1 MENKISKKQIDRLIQ
16 ENIDDLALQ
25 EGIYGSTKGFFKGL
39 GGAFKNG
46 WRHMMESRR
55 LGSDIE
61 DLKNAI
67 TVVKK
72 MRSIVGRQIGNKVL
86 EAMNSGLNE
95 LERAYQSQRNS
106 NFRGREQFYRD
117 NNFSNQERSYDRTND
132 SNQYRDD
139 SRMNN
144 SNQDRDEDLVGS
156 LRDVFGNNNQTNQ
169 NTNANSEIKDGIKPE
184 DEEKKQNQIQDIYDA
199 LKVLGINGSEKSI
212 KSEIEDMINKNPND
226 ETQEII
232 KKILRNRKI

>member
-1 MENKISKKQIDRLIQ
+1 MEKKFTKKQIDRLIQ
-16 ENIDDLALQ
+16 ENIDDLTLQ

-117 NNFSNQERSYDRTND
+117 NNFSNQERSYDQTND
-132 SNQYRDD
+132 SNQYRYD

-144 SNQDRDEDLVGS
+144 SNQDRNEDLVDS

>member
-1 MENKISKKQIDRLIQ
+1 MENKFTKKQIDRLIQ
-16 ENIDDLALQ
+16 ENIDDLTLQ

-95 LERAYQSQRNS
+95 LERAYQGQRNS
-106 NFRGREQFYRD
+106 NLMGRGQFYHD

-144 SNQDRDEDLVGS
+144 SNQDRNEDLVGS

-212 KSEIEDMINKNPND
+212 KNEIEEMINKNPND

>member
-1 MENKISKKQIDRLIQ
+1 MEKKFTKKQIDRLIQ

>member
-1 MENKISKKQIDRLIQ
+1 MEKKFTKKQIDRLIQ

-117 NNFSNQERSYDRTND
+117 NNFSNQERSYDQTND

-144 SNQDRDEDLVGS
+144 SNQYRDEDLVGS

-212 KSEIEDMINKNPND
+212 KNEIEEMINKNPND

>member
-1 MENKISKKQIDRLIQ
+1 MEKKFTKKQIDRLIQ
-16 ENIDDLALQ
+16 ENIDDLTLQ
-25 EGIYGSTKGFFKGL
+25 EGVYGSTKGFFKGL

-95 LERAYQSQRNS
+95 LERAYQGQRNS

-139 SRMNN
+139 NRMNN
-144 SNQDRDEDLVGS
+144 SNQDRNEDLVDS

-184 DEEKKQNQIQDIYDA
+184 DEESKQNQIQDIYDA

-212 KSEIEDMINKNPND
+212 KNEIEEMINKNPND

>member
-1 MENKISKKQIDRLIQ
+1 MEKKFTKKQIDRLIQ
-16 ENIDDLALQ
+16 ENIDDLTLK
-25 EGIYGSTKGFFKGL
+25 EGVYGSTKGFFKGL

-95 LERAYQSQRNS
+95 LERAYQGQRNS

-117 NNFSNQERSYDRTND
+117 NNFSNQERSYDQTND

-212 KSEIEDMINKNPND
+212 KNEIEEMINKNPND

>member
-86 EAMNSGLNE
+86 EVMNSGLNE

>member
-1 MENKISKKQIDRLIQ
+1 MEKKFTKKQIDRLIQ
-16 ENIDDLALQ
+16 ENIDDLTLQ
-25 EGIYGSTKGFFKGL
+25 EGVYGSTKGFFKGL

-95 LERAYQSQRNS
+95 LERAYQGQRNS

-117 NNFSNQERSYDRTND
+117 NNFSNQERN
-132 SNQYRDD
+132 
-139 SRMNN
+139 
-144 SNQDRDEDLVGS
+144 EDLVDS

>member
-1 MENKISKKQIDRLIQ
+1 MEKKFTKKQIDRLIQ

-169 NTNANSEIKDGIKPE
+169 NTNANSEIKDGIKSE

>member
-1 MENKISKKQIDRLIQ
+1 MEKKFTKKQIDRLIQ
-16 ENIDDLALQ
+16 ENIDDLTLQ
-25 EGIYGSTKGFFKGL
+25 EGVYGSTKGFFKGL

-117 NNFSNQERSYDRTND
+117 NNFSNQERSYDQTND

-144 SNQDRDEDLVGS
+144 SNQDRNEDLVDS

-212 KSEIEDMINKNPND
+212 KSKIEDMINKNPND

>member
-95 LERAYQSQRNS
+95 LERAYQSQRNN

>member
-1 MENKISKKQIDRLIQ
+1 MENKISKKQINRLIQ

-95 LERAYQSQRNS
+95 LERAYQSQRNN

>member
-212 KSEIEDMINKNPND
+212 KSEIEEMINKNPND